1 MKAIAVNDTSIRPIL
16 TITGSDGTGG
26 AGVQADI
33 RMIASL
39 GGYAVSA
46 ITSVT
51 VQNTLGIQQF
61 FDLPADIVEGQI
73 EAIVNDVQP
82 CMVKI
87 GMVRQADVLR
97 TVTDALKR
105 YAIGSVICDPVIRS
119 SNGEVLMTDEV
130 VEEMKMLL
138 LPLCSLV
145 VMKRED
151 AEYML
156 HSTIETNDDLL
167 CAAREILAC
176 GCGAVLL
183 QGGRGLSG
191 LQTDVLITADESQPH
206 YFSSADSTAEP
217 WQAHGQSGHLSSAVA
232 TFMSQGQSVTEAVT
246 HARTYINQLPV
257 FSSGL
262 VGRSSE
268 LYNDFINEVATHHK
282 TNSDVRYY
290 ADRLNVSSRYL
301 AQVSKRI
308 AGKSPKSI
316 IDEYLMQEIELLLTS
331 TDKTVQEIA
340 YECGF
345 RSQAHFSKFFRKM
358 KDCTPSEYRK
368 NVKPKQS

>member
-1 MKAIAVNDTSIRPIL
+1 
-16 TITGSDGTGG
+16 
-26 AGVQADI
+26 
-33 RMIASL
+33 
-39 GGYAVSA
+39 
-46 ITSVT
+46 
-51 VQNTLGIQQF
+51 
-61 FDLPADIVEGQI
+61 
-73 EAIVNDVQP
+73 
-82 CMVKI
+82 
-87 GMVRQADVLR
+87 
-97 TVTDALKR
+97 
-105 YAIGSVICDPVIRS
+105 
-119 SNGEVLMTDEV
+119 
-130 VEEMKMLL
+130 
-138 LPLCSLV
+138 
-145 VMKRED
+145 
-151 AEYML
+151 
-156 HSTIETNDDLL
+156 
-167 CAAREILAC
+167 
-176 GCGAVLL
+176 
-183 QGGRGLSG
+183 
-191 LQTDVLITADESQPH
+191 
-206 YFSSADSTAEP
+206 
-217 WQAHGQSGHLSSAVA
+217 
-232 TFMSQGQSVTEAVT
+232 MSQGQNVTEAVT

-308 AGKSPKSI
+308 AGKSPKNI